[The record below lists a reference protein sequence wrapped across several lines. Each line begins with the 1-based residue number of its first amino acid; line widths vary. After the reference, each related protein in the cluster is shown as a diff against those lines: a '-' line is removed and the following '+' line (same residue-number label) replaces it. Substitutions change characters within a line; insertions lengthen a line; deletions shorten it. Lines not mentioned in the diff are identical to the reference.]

1 MTKLLPF
8 NIQQYREIL
17 NRQPIRRED
26 AVRVVMGCSSYQEF
40 TRYYKQTPQLF
51 LGLFKKNCSYLKR
64 KSYSEIYRSG
74 EFGIMSPLDY
84 VGMLSF
90 VLPLF
95 KKEINDFVE
104 LRYQY
109 ETVYLE
115 GKYIEAED
123 ILNRMNGTISYSVW
137 AAANLIKLSELT
149 GGLDKRLDTFNK
161 LNGLGI
167 QPLTSYIC
175 DQAQETASI
184 NASAL
189 LFNDKRKA
197 EIDGFNFESKWQTDY
212 LLMHFFPYENI
223 DLNECLSYDF
233 KSSLIDLY
241 VDFIIFLPQ
250 LLVSYKDDLIFLK
263 YLGTIVKNINDER
276 LRKYGVLVGVV
287 KEDYNTR
294 TLLSVDV
301 DSIFEEC
308 VEAVRQ
314 GKEIGEPDGS
324 LKERIR
330 YHLRYYLEN
339 KDKMLHGNKLAMI
352 GLSNPGLHPL
362 RRLCELMKDLEES
375 NFANFGNNFW
385 MYSEGWRV
393 LDSMYYCSPSQRGAF
408 LSEHSWRELLPGQL
422 PATISLEN
430 VMQILIAG
438 DKTVYASEL
447 EQRLLANGVPE
458 FTKGLILGFLF
469 ENYLKK
475 KEYKNAILLYVHYRL
490 EHPNVVPS
498 IDKEMVEYEMVRSV
512 DTSLDCH
519 KELAV
524 FYRMINGKAAKISA
538 NATRYIMESGLN
550 TPGDIECDGTV
561 LNVYFMDKVLDINTL
576 DLSPVFYE
584 SSEEVMRDR
593 IRICQKLKVAT
604 NDRKYGHEIN
614 HLITELGI
622 QGFLEQ
628 VENSKIDVDELLLK
642 RYELDDAR
650 EFFNV
655 YLGIDP
661 KLQIMAD
668 DNILKGLFP
677 KEMNAIKDNNRDSK
691 EKNSV
696 PIPYKQLLFTTFILI
711 LRESFLL
718 NDNAGLDYYL
728 SSRVRHGTIKN
739 QLRHHLQQEGLT
751 TRKNAAGQYDM
762 NIEWVEHRLGFEG
775 EATTKA
781 LDSFLHFS
789 QRVDEILQVLK
800 DHKIQV
806 KTESYNK
813 DIDAC
818 FDLSLEHLQEGIYKL
833 YLQDNKVFSTVV
845 DDAFK
850 LFWNRV
856 EECFVDVKQS
866 IKDTES
872 LLCEELDKLYDEIS
886 ELANGEMPTL
896 SKFKDTITTCKTHLQ
911 QDCKVVSDW
920 FQRSQISN
928 KPFTMEELANAS
940 LRGIN
945 QYCNIKIQEQREI
958 NAPTLLAGRNIGHFY
973 AMFHDLLNNVAD
985 YYESKGRTIA
995 PCNIKILES
1004 QGFLIIEVS
1013 NTIEK
1018 EDENYIL
1025 NKINEFEVSRA
1036 KVLLGHQT
1044 RMEGNTG
1051 FYKINNVVNYFLL
1064 DKGNSYEMKL
1074 SEGAFKTRITINM
1087 NSVRYEEN
1095 FAN

>member
-17 NRQPIRRED
+17 NRQSARRED
-26 AVRVVMGCSSYQEF
+26 AVRVVMSCSSYREF
-40 TRYYKQTPQLF
+40 IRYYKQTPQLF
-51 LGLFKKNCSYLKR
+51 LGLFKKNCNYLKR
-64 KSYSEIYRSG
+64 KNYNEIYRSG
-74 EFGIMSPLDY
+74 GFGIMSPVDY
-84 VGMLSF
+84 VGMISF
-90 VLPLF
+90 ILPLF
-95 KKEINDFVE
+95 QKEINGFVE
-104 LRYQY
+104 LRNQY
-109 ETVYLE
+109 EFFYLE

-123 ILNRMNGTISYSVW
+123 ILNRINGAISYSVW
-137 AAANLIKLSELT
+137 AATNLIKLGELT
-149 GGLDKRLDTFNK
+149 GGLDKRLETYNK
-161 LNGLGI
+161 LNSLGI
-167 QPLTSYIC
+167 QPMTSYIC
-175 DQAQETASI
+175 DHAQETASI
-184 NASAL
+184 SASAL
-189 LFNDKRKA
+189 LFNEKRKA
-197 EIDGFNFESKWQTDY
+197 EIDSFKFELKWQTDY
-212 LLMHFFPYENI
+212 LLMHLFPYEEI

-241 VDFIIFLPQ
+241 TDFIIFLPQ
-250 LLVSYKDDLIFLK
+250 LLVIYKDNLDFLE
-263 YLGTIVKNINDER
+263 YLGIIVKTINDER
-276 LRKYGVLVGVV
+276 LRKYGVLAGVV
-287 KEDYNTR
+287 KDDVCPTVNVGE
-294 TLLSVDV
+294 V

-308 VEAVRQ
+308 VEAVKQ
-314 GKEIGEPDGS
+314 GKEIGNPDGS
-324 LKERIR
+324 LKDRIR
-330 YHLRYYLEN
+330 YHMRYYLDN

-362 RRLCELMKDLEES
+362 RRLCELMKDLEGS
-375 NFANFGNNFW
+375 NFTNFGSNSW
-385 MYSEGWRV
+385 MYSDGWRV
-393 LDSMYYCSPSQRGAF
+393 LDGMYFSSPSQRDVF
-408 LSEHSWRELLPGQL
+408 LRDHLWKELLPEQL
-422 PATISLEN
+422 PATLSLN
-430 VMQILIAG
+430 DVMRILVSK
-438 DKTVYASEL
+438 DKTVYTTTL
-447 EQRLLANGVPE
+447 EQRLLEDAVPE

-490 EHPNVVPS
+490 EHPNVIPS

-538 NATRYIMESGLN
+538 NATRYIMESDLD
-550 TPGDIECDGTV
+550 TPGDIECDGSA
-561 LNVYFMDKVLDINTL
+561 LDVYFMDKVLDINTL
-576 DLSPVFYE
+576 DLIPVFYE
-584 SSEEVMRDR
+584 SSEDVMRDR

-604 NDRKYGHEIN
+604 SDRKYSHEIN

-628 VENSKIDVDELLLK
+628 VGNSKIDVDELLLK

-668 DNILKGLFP
+668 DSILKGLFP
-677 KEMNAIKDNNRDSK
+677 KEMNAVKDDTNKRD
-691 EKNSV
+691 EKSLV
-696 PIPYKQLLFTTFILI
+696 PIPYKQLLFTTFIMI
-711 LRESFLL
+711 LREAFLL

-789 QRVDEILQVLK
+789 QRVDDILQVLK

-813 DIDAC
+813 DLDAC
-818 FDLSLEHLQEGIYKL
+818 FDLSMEHLQEGIYKL
-833 YLQDNKVFSTVV
+833 YKQDNKVFSTVV

-850 LFWNRV
+850 LFWRRV
-856 EECFVDVKQS
+856 EDCFADVKQC
-866 IKDTES
+866 IKDTEN
-872 LLCEELDKLYDEIS
+872 LLCDELDILYDDVAK
-886 ELANGEMPTL
+886 LTNGEMSTL
-896 SKFKDTITTCKTHLQ
+896 SKFKDTIITCKTHLQ
-911 QDCKVVSDW
+911 HDCKIVSDW
-920 FQRSQISN
+920 FQRSQVSN

-945 QYCNIKIQEQREI
+945 QYCNVKILDEREI
-958 NAPTLLAGRNIGHFY
+958 NSPTLYAGKNIGHFY
-973 AMFHDLLNNVAD
+973 AMFHDILNNVVD
-985 YYESKGRTIA
+985 YYEGKGRTVA
-995 PCNIKILES
+995 PCKIQISES
-1004 QGFLIIEVS
+1004 LGFLEIRVS
-1013 NTIEK
+1013 NPVEK

-1025 NKINEFEVSRA
+1025 DRINEFEVSRA
-1036 KVLLGHQT
+1036 KVLMGHQT

-1064 DKGNSYEMKL
+1064 DDGNSYEMEL
-1074 SEGAFKTRITINM
+1074 SDGIFETSITINM
-1087 NSVRYEEN
+1087 NGIRYEKDT
-1095 FAN
+1095 AN

>member
-17 NRQPIRRED
+17 NRQPVRRED

-64 KSYSEIYRSG
+64 KSYSEIYRNG
-74 EFGIMSPLDY
+74 EFGIMSSLDY

-90 VLPLF
+90 ILPLF
-95 KKEINDFVE
+95 QKEINGFVC
-104 LRYQY
+104 LRNQY
-109 ETVYLE
+109 ENLYLE
-115 GKYIEAED
+115 GKYLEAED

-137 AAANLIKLSELT
+137 AATNLIKLSELT
-149 GGLDKRLDTFNK
+149 GGLDKRLETYNK
-161 LNGLGI
+161 LNSLGI
-167 QPLTSYIC
+167 QPMTSYIC

-184 NASAL
+184 SASAL
-189 LFNDKRKA
+189 LFNEKRKA
-197 EIDGFNFESKWQTDY
+197 EIDSFNFESKWQTDY
-212 LLMHFFPYENI
+212 LLMHLFPYEEI

-233 KSSLIDLY
+233 KSSLIDIY
-241 VDFIIFLPQ
+241 ADFIIFLPQ
-250 LLVSYKDDLIFLK
+250 LLVSYKDNPNFLE
-263 YLGTIVKNINDER
+263 YLGAIVKNINDER
-276 LRKYGVLVGVV
+276 LRKYGFFAGVV
-287 KEDYNTR
+287 KDDCNTITR
-294 TLLSVDV
+294 NSGDV

-308 VEAVRQ
+308 VEAVKQRKDV
-314 GKEIGEPDGS
+314 GTPDGS
-324 LKERIR
+324 LKERIK

-339 KDKMLHGNKLAMI
+339 KDKKLHGNKLAMI

-375 NFANFGNNFW
+375 NFANFGNDSW

-393 LDSMYYCSPSQRGAF
+393 LDSMYYSSPLQRGSF
-408 LSEHSWRELLPGQL
+408 LSEHSWKELVPGLL
-422 PATISLEN
+422 PATLSLEN
-430 VMQILIAG
+430 VMQILVAG
-438 DKTVYASEL
+438 DKTVYAKEL
-447 EQRLLANGVPE
+447 EERLLADAVPE

-490 EHPNVVPS
+490 EHPNVIPS
-498 IDKEMVEYEMVRSV
+498 IDKDMVEYEMVRSV

-538 NATRYIMESGLN
+538 NATRFIMEKGLE
-550 TPGDIECDGTV
+550 TPGDIECDGSA
-561 LNVYFMDKVLDINTL
+561 LDVYFMDKVLDVNTL

-584 SSEEVMRDR
+584 SSEEVMSDR

-628 VENSKIDVDELLLK
+628 VGNSKIDVDELLLK

-668 DNILKGLFP
+668 DYILKGLFP
-677 KEMNAIKDNNRDSK
+677 KEMNAIKDNNQKSD
-691 EKNSV
+691 EKNVV

-751 TRKNAAGQYDM
+751 TRKNAAGQYDL
-762 NIEWVEHRLGFEG
+762 NIEWVEHRLGLEG

-813 DIDAC
+813 NIDAC

-833 YLQDNKVFSTVV
+833 YQQDNKVFSTVV

-850 LFWNRV
+850 LFWNRI
-856 EECFVDVKQS
+856 EDCFVNVKQS
-866 IKDTES
+866 IKDTEN
-872 LLCEELDKLYDEIS
+872 LLCEELDKLYDDIS
-886 ELANGEMPTL
+886 EYANGKMATL

-911 QDCKVVSDW
+911 QDCKIVSDW

-928 KPFTMEELANAS
+928 KPFTMKELANAS

-945 QYCNIKIQEQREI
+945 QYCNIKIQEQCEI

-973 AMFHDLLNNVAD
+973 AMFHDILNNVSD
-985 YYESKGRTIA
+985 YYEGKGWTIA
-995 PCNIKILES
+995 PCKIQIAES
-1004 QGFLIIEVS
+1004 QGFLKIDVS

-1025 NKINEFEVSRA
+1025 NKIDEFKVSRA

-1064 DKGNSYEMKL
+1064 DNGNSYDMEL
-1074 SEGAFKTRITINM
+1074 SNDIFITRITINM
-1087 NSVRYEEN
+1087 CNIRYEEDSTN
-1095 FAN
+1095 